1 MLNQFLNQLVKI
13 ILIDNAQDSVISVL
27 NDALKVSAERKIQYG
42 YFCKY
47 MDEFID
53 NQNNKEIAN
62 QMRTLTDNIKRG
74 VLEEV
79 QELDLNVIEKLEQ
92 KLDNKLEVLEI
103 PKESQLP
110 LRDNLIQYIKYY
122 IYKNDKNFYNVLI
135 LNDHIRDNKNM
146 IIEIQK
152 WQSEV
157 KEILNVT
164 RKSFPVITGSSHLD
178 IHDCNKIDS
187 RIEDICKIKHR
198 FEMGN
203 NVVFLYGR
211 PGIGKS
217 TLARL
222 YANDYCKEPNHIVYF
237 IKYNESIEKTLSKL
251 SADNKKYKSEDIL
264 KYWEM
269 LSPHERTHIL
279 LIIDNFNENTLQGGD
294 KKGFESEISSPFF
307 GRLRDLGIRIL
318 ITTRIKVCDDV
329 YEVLPVKDTIGLFER
344 FFGEKI
350 QKKDRRNIEQI
361 INAVRG
367 NTMLIIL
374 FAHLWK
380 RSNEKEKL
388 LDKIINCQ
396 IHEETEEL
404 ERKADAEIEDLTIY
418 GQTMALLD
426 FSGIFKNDM
435 TKKIFVNV
443 SLLPLS
449 GLEKNTFNEFVGC
462 LDGNILES
470 LIRDSW
476 VLEEEN
482 KVFLHPIVREIVRKE
497 GFVTYELCKD
507 YCQTIE
513 KVIRQNRKLVDRI
526 KYKESAMEIFKIFS
540 TETDM
545 DIILVELF
553 YWLSDICDEVA
564 ERDQSLDIVKIIL
577 SHLDVYD
584 NNELKKAERMSGI
597 AYSMNNSYK
606 NMDDL
611 DKAENLLLNAKKVYE
626 KIEVPVNRIQYERVA
641 GKILNN
647 FGSNY
652 IARSQC
658 NTVRKKEFLK
668 SALSWQKRAFDY
680 RQSLEQRYILEADE
694 NIINALKSD
703 VATSYT
709 CIATTY
715 YYLGLYKKAIDN
727 HFQAETMRGILEKV
741 KNMNDNQE
749 RIIGCVIQMYKEAL
763 CLDANYLKRAL
774 SYYPK
779 ILEDNY
785 KNQANKSLKTN
796 MTNFLLITRIVLYD
810 KRYSELQNELIDK
823 YRSIINWLEEE
834 SLIEPPFVASIK
846 EIIDEMVIN
855 KID

>member
-135 LNDHIRDNKNM
+135 LNDHIRDNEDM

-251 SADNKKYKSEDIL
+251 SVDNKKYKSEDIL

-449 GLEKNTFNEFVGC
+449 GL
-462 LDGNILES
+462 
-470 LIRDSW
+470 
-476 VLEEEN
+476 
-482 KVFLHPIVREIVRKE
+482 
-497 GFVTYELCKD
+497 
-507 YCQTIE
+507 
-513 KVIRQNRKLVDRI
+513 
-526 KYKESAMEIFKIFS
+526 
-540 TETDM
+540 
-545 DIILVELF
+545 
-553 YWLSDICDEVA
+553 
-564 ERDQSLDIVKIIL
+564 
-577 SHLDVYD
+577 
-584 NNELKKAERMSGI
+584 
-597 AYSMNNSYK
+597 
-606 NMDDL
+606 
-611 DKAENLLLNAKKVYE
+611 
-626 KIEVPVNRIQYERVA
+626 
-641 GKILNN
+641 
-647 FGSNY
+647 
-652 IARSQC
+652 
-658 NTVRKKEFLK
+658 
-668 SALSWQKRAFDY
+668 
-680 RQSLEQRYILEADE
+680 
-694 NIINALKSD
+694 
-703 VATSYT
+703 
-709 CIATTY
+709 
-715 YYLGLYKKAIDN
+715 
-727 HFQAETMRGILEKV
+727 
-741 KNMNDNQE
+741 
-749 RIIGCVIQMYKEAL
+749 
-763 CLDANYLKRAL
+763 
-774 SYYPK
+774 
-779 ILEDNY
+779 
-785 KNQANKSLKTN
+785 
-796 MTNFLLITRIVLYD
+796 
-810 KRYSELQNELIDK
+810 
-823 YRSIINWLEEE
+823 
-834 SLIEPPFVASIK
+834 
-846 EIIDEMVIN
+846 
-855 KID
+855 

>member
-135 LNDHIRDNKNM
+135 LNDHIRDNEDM

-251 SADNKKYKSEDIL
+251 SVDNKKYKSEDIL

-597 AYSMNNSYK
+597 AY
-606 NMDDL
+606 
-611 DKAENLLLNAKKVYE
+611 
-626 KIEVPVNRIQYERVA
+626 KI
-641 GKILNN
+641 G
-647 FGSNY
+647 
-652 IARSQC
+652 
-658 NTVRKKEFLK
+658 
-668 SALSWQKRAFDY
+668 RAH
-680 RQSLEQRYILEADE
+680 
-694 NIINALKSD
+694 
-703 VATSYT
+703 V
-709 CIATTY
+709 
-715 YYLGLYKKAIDN
+715 
-727 HFQAETMRGILEKV
+727 
-741 KNMNDNQE
+741 
-749 RIIGCVIQMYKEAL
+749 
-763 CLDANYLKRAL
+763 
-774 SYYPK
+774 
-779 ILEDNY
+779 
-785 KNQANKSLKTN
+785 
-796 MTNFLLITRIVLYD
+796 
-810 KRYSELQNELIDK
+810 
-823 YRSIINWLEEE
+823 
-834 SLIEPPFVASIK
+834 
-846 EIIDEMVIN
+846 
-855 KID
+855 

>member
-1 MLNQFLNQLVKI
+1 MLNQFLKQLVKI

-329 YEVLPVKDTIGLFER
+329 YEVLPVKDT
-344 FFGEKI
+344 
-350 QKKDRRNIEQI
+350 
-361 INAVRG
+361 
-367 NTMLIIL
+367 
-374 FAHLWK
+374 
-380 RSNEKEKL
+380 
-388 LDKIINCQ
+388 
-396 IHEETEEL
+396 
-404 ERKADAEIEDLTIY
+404 
-418 GQTMALLD
+418 
-426 FSGIFKNDM
+426 
-435 TKKIFVNV
+435 
-443 SLLPLS
+443 
-449 GLEKNTFNEFVGC
+449 
-462 LDGNILES
+462 
-470 LIRDSW
+470 
-476 VLEEEN
+476 
-482 KVFLHPIVREIVRKE
+482 
-497 GFVTYELCKD
+497 
-507 YCQTIE
+507 
-513 KVIRQNRKLVDRI
+513 
-526 KYKESAMEIFKIFS
+526 
-540 TETDM
+540 
-545 DIILVELF
+545 
-553 YWLSDICDEVA
+553 
-564 ERDQSLDIVKIIL
+564 
-577 SHLDVYD
+577 
-584 NNELKKAERMSGI
+584 
-597 AYSMNNSYK
+597 
-606 NMDDL
+606 
-611 DKAENLLLNAKKVYE
+611 
-626 KIEVPVNRIQYERVA
+626 
-641 GKILNN
+641 
-647 FGSNY
+647 
-652 IARSQC
+652 
-658 NTVRKKEFLK
+658 
-668 SALSWQKRAFDY
+668 
-680 RQSLEQRYILEADE
+680 
-694 NIINALKSD
+694 
-703 VATSYT
+703 
-709 CIATTY
+709 
-715 YYLGLYKKAIDN
+715 
-727 HFQAETMRGILEKV
+727 
-741 KNMNDNQE
+741 
-749 RIIGCVIQMYKEAL
+749 
-763 CLDANYLKRAL
+763 
-774 SYYPK
+774 
-779 ILEDNY
+779 
-785 KNQANKSLKTN
+785 
-796 MTNFLLITRIVLYD
+796 
-810 KRYSELQNELIDK
+810 
-823 YRSIINWLEEE
+823 
-834 SLIEPPFVASIK
+834 
-846 EIIDEMVIN
+846 
-855 KID
+855 

>member
-1 MLNQFLNQLVKI
+1 MLNQLINQLVEI
-13 ILIDNAQDSVISVL
+13 ILIDNVKDSVIAIL
-27 NDALKVSAERKIQYG
+27 NDALKVSAEQKIQYG

-53 NQNNKEIAN
+53 NQSNKEIAG
-62 QMRTLTDNIKRG
+62 QMITFTDNINKG
-74 VLEEV
+74 VLKEI
-79 QELDLNVIEKLEQ
+79 QELDLKVIEKLEK
-92 KLDNKLEVLEI
+92 KLDKELEVLEI
-103 PKESQLP
+103 PKESRLP
-110 LRDNLIQYIKYY
+110 LRDNLIQYIKYF
-122 IYKNDKNFYNVLI
+122 IYKKDKNFYNTLI

-146 IIEIQK
+146 IMEIQK

-164 RKSFPVITGSSHLD
+164 RKNFPVIVGSSHLD
-178 IHDCNKIDS
+178 IHDCDKIDS
-187 RIEDICKIKHR
+187 RIEDICKIKNR
-198 FEMGN
+198 FEIGN
-203 NVVFLYGR
+203 NVVFLQGR

-251 SADNKKYKSEDIL
+251 SVDDKKYKGEDIL
-264 KYWEM
+264 KYWET
-269 LSPHERTHIL
+269 LSPQERTHIL

-294 KKGFESEISSPFF
+294 KKGFESEISSSFF
-307 GRLRDLGIRIL
+307 GRLRDLGICIL

-329 YEVLPVKDTIGLFER
+329 YEVLPVKDTMGLFER
-344 FFGEKI
+344 YFGEKI
-350 QKKDRRNIEQI
+350 QKDDRRNIEQI
-361 INAVRG
+361 IFSVRG

-396 IHEETEEL
+396 IHEETAEL
-404 ERKADAEIEDLTIY
+404 VREVDAEIEDLTIY

-426 FSGIFKNDM
+426 FSGILKNNM
-435 TKKIFVNV
+435 IKKVFVNV

-449 GLEKNTFNEFVGC
+449 GLEKNIFNEFVGYQ
-462 LDGNILES
+462 DGNILES

-497 GFVTYELCKD
+497 GFITYELCKD
-507 YCQTIE
+507 YCRNIE
-513 KVIRQNRKLVDRI
+513 KMIKQNRKLVDRI

-540 TETDM
+540 TETNM

-584 NNELKKAERMSGI
+584 NNEIKKAERMSGI
-597 AYSMNNSYK
+597 AYSMNNSFK
-606 NMDDL
+606 SMDDL
-611 DKAENLLLNAKKVYE
+611 DKAEDLLHNAKKVYE
-626 KIEVPVNRIQYERVA
+626 LIEVPDDKIQYERVA

-658 NTVRKKEFLK
+658 NTMRKKEYLK
-668 SALSWQKRAFDY
+668 NALSWQKRAFDY
-680 RQSLEQRYILEADE
+680 RQSLEQRYILEIDE
-694 NIINALKSD
+694 RIINMLKSD

-715 YYLGLYKKAIDN
+715 YYLGQYKEAINNHSKA
-727 HFQAETMRGILEKV
+727 EKMRRILEKI

-749 RIIGCVIQMYKEAL
+749 RIIGCVIQMYKESL
-763 CLDANYLKRAL
+763 YVDVNDLKRVLA
-774 SYYPK
+774 YYPK

-785 KNQANKSLKTN
+785 RNQANKSLKVN
-796 MTNFLLITRIVLYD
+796 MTNFLYITRIVLYD

-834 SLIEPPFVASIK
+834 SLMETPSVTNIK
-846 EIIDEMVIN
+846 EIINEMVIN
-855 KID
+855 KIY